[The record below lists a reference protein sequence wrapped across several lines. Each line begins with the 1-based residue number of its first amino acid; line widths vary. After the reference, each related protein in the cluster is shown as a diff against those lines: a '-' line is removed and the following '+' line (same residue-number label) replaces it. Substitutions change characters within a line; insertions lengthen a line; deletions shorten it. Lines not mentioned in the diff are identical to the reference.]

1 MFASAVRTN
10 NITSGIYGNISRK
23 IGNINIVQKRS
34 TLPEK
39 LRKVKRTNSQDQPVK
54 TNKNFSKTQQ
64 NVSSKDKKIEIL
76 LKEVQLSK
84 QAQNENKFC
93 KFQTKL
99 NENNKNVINGS
110 KNVKIASSS
119 GCQTDKNAE
128 LIKVSTLVQ
137 KIMEPYQD

>member
-1 MFASAVRTN
+1 M
-10 NITSGIYGNISRK
+10 
-23 IGNINIVQKRS
+23 
-34 TLPEK
+34 
-39 LRKVKRTNSQDQPVK
+39 
-54 TNKNFSKTQQ
+54 
-64 NVSSKDKKIEIL
+64 
-76 LKEVQLSK
+76 KEVQLSK

-128 LIKVSTLVQ
+128 LISLNISSKNNGALSRLNENL
-137 KIMEPYQD
+137 KDMLI

>member
-1 MFASAVRTN
+1 MSKKDQHYQKN
-10 NITSGIYGNISRK
+10 WEKWN
-23 IGNINIVQKRS
+23 VQI
-34 TLPEK
+34 
-39 LRKVKRTNSQDQPVK
+39 VK
-54 TNKNFSKTQQ
+54 TNLLRLTRILAQKI
-64 NVSSKDKKIEIL
+64 KKIEIL

-137 KIMEPYQD
+137 KIMEPYQDWMRT